1 MRQDFHTRR
10 FRRESL
16 ARLDSVSQKMINMS
30 DMMRFIESRVAGQE
44 TAPVTVP
51 VVSKGSQLI
60 DLAQV
65 FARHECRHVLVQ
77 DDDGSLIG
85 IISSDN
91 FREAIRDF
99 DDVAATWHQR
109 VVESLISVPLEARET
124 AGPRKPCQPRQQRID
139 CVEVHEGS
147 DLVALLTSED
157 VLLSWNRL
165 EPALEQVATDTLTS
179 LPNRAHFERRFQQE
193 WQRAERLGL
202 TLGVLIVDVDNFKQ
216 INDSFG
222 HLRGDLILAAVAEC
236 CQKQLRSYDVI
247 ARFAGDEFVALT
259 CGCGVDDID
268 LPIHRLLQA
277 TRNLNLRFDGQPIQA
292 SLSIGAAVVRHGLDR
307 LTPEALLDAADRCL
321 YTAKHSGRDRAFRV
335 ELSADGSVSEASRVD
350 IECSSV

>member
-1 MRQDFHTRR
+1 
-10 FRRESL
+10 
-16 ARLDSVSQKMINMS
+16 
-30 DMMRFIESRVAGQE
+30 MRFKESRVAGRE
-44 TAPVTVP
+44 TEPAAVP
-51 VVSKGSQLI
+51 VVRKGSLLL

-65 FARHECRHVLVQ
+65 FARHESRHVLVQ

-85 IISSDN
+85 IISSEN
-91 FREAIRDF
+91 FRQAIRDF
-99 DDVAATWHQR
+99 DNVAATWHQR
-109 VVESLISVPLEARET
+109 VVESLISVPLELQEST
-124 AGPRKPCQPRQQRID
+124 GPTKPRQPRPRVLD

-165 EPALEQVATDTLTS
+165 EPALQQVAIDTLTS

-202 TLGVLIVDVDNFKQ
+202 TLGVLIIDVDNFKQ

-222 HLRGDLILAAVAEC
+222 HLRGDLVLAAVAEC

-259 CGCGVDDID
+259 CGCGADDID
-268 LPIHRLLQA
+268 LPIRRLLHA
-277 TRNLNLRFDGQPIQA
+277 TRSLNLRFDDQPIQS
-292 SLSIGAAVVRHGLDR
+292 SLSIGAAVVSRGLDGLR
-307 LTPEALLDAADRCL
+307 PDRLLDAADQCL
-321 YTAKHSGRDRAFRV
+321 YAAKRSGRDRAYRV
-335 ELSADGSVSEASRVD
+335 ELFEDGSVSSKTRVD
-350 IECSSV
+350 LDASHAGSARHK

>member
-1 MRQDFHTRR
+1 MLFAVFPSGLFR
-10 FRRESL
+10 FRSRKTI
-16 ARLDSVSQKMINMS
+16 AMADR
-30 DMMRFIESRVAGQE
+30 MRFFDSRVTGRENAL
-44 TAPVTVP
+44 ASVP
-51 VVSKGSQLI
+51 VIARDAQLI

-77 DDDGSLIG
+77 DDDGSLTG
-85 IISSDN
+85 IISSDT
-91 FREAIRDF
+91 FRQAIRDF
-99 DDVAATWHQR
+99 DDVSASWHQR
-109 VVESLISVPLEARET
+109 IVESLISVPLEVSET
-124 AGPRKPCQPRQQRID
+124 PGDRATPNNIRQRVVE

-147 DLVALLTSED
+147 ELVGLLTSED

-222 HLRGDLILAAVAEC
+222 HLRGDLVLAAVAEC

-247 ARFAGDEFVALT
+247 ARYAGDEFVALT
-259 CGCGVDDID
+259 CGCGADEID
-268 LPIHRLLQA
+268 LPIRRLLEA
-277 TRNLNLRFDGQPIQA
+277 TRRLNLQFDGRDIAA
-292 SLSIGAAVVRHGLDR
+292 SLSIGAAVACRGLDQ
-307 LTPEALLDAADRCL
+307 LAPDALLDAADQCL

-335 ELSADGSVSEASRVD
+335 ELLENGTTSAVHRVD
-350 IECSSV
+350 ADAAADTT